1 MRHIKI
7 GSLTLL
13 AGGTRLEREEEMGEC
28 QSADC
33 FIEAAIRDTQTHDS
47 GILLAQLRTAPRF
60 ALSEVQLI
68 GGKSRAEQLLS
79 ALLMERQRQG
89 LPTVLDMA
97 WQAAFRM
104 APKPGRVV
112 LSAVLSITASVEVD
126 AGLEAVEEVAHTIL
140 QGISEDENI
149 DFVLGGMERSDKGA
163 SFVLATAERLV
174 KEETP

>member
-28 QSADC
+28 QSTAC

-47 GILLAQLRTAPRF
+47 GVLLTQLRTAPRF

-68 GGKSRAEQLLS
+68 GGKSMAEQLLS
-79 ALLMERQRQG
+79 ALLMERQE

-97 WQAAFRM
+97 RQAAFRM

-126 AGLEAVEEVAHTIL
+126 VGLEAVEEVAHTIL

-174 KEETP
+174 KEGTP

>member
-1 MRHIKI
+1 MQHIKI

-13 AGGTRLEREEEMGEC
+13 AGGTWLEREEEMGEC
-28 QSADC
+28 QSAAC

-47 GILLAQLRTAPRF
+47 GVLLTQLRTAPRF

-68 GGKSRAEQLLS
+68 GGKSMAEQLLS
-79 ALLMERQRQG
+79 VLLMERQG
-89 LPTVLDMA
+89 LPSVLDMA
-97 WQAAFRM
+97 RQAAFRM

-126 AGLEAVEEVAHTIL
+126 VGLEAVEEVAHTIL

>member
-28 QSADC
+28 QSTAC

-68 GGKSRAEQLLS
+68 GGKSMAEQLLS
-79 ALLMERQRQG
+79 ALLMERQE

-97 WQAAFRM
+97 RQAAFRM

-126 AGLEAVEEVAHTIL
+126 VGLEAVEEAAHTIL

-174 KEETP
+174 KEGTP

>member
-1 MRHIKI
+1 M
-7 GSLTLL
+7 
-13 AGGTRLEREEEMGEC
+13 
-28 QSADC
+28 
-33 FIEAAIRDTQTHDS
+33 
-47 GILLAQLRTAPRF
+47 
-60 ALSEVQLI
+60 
-68 GGKSRAEQLLS
+68 AEQLLS
-79 ALLMERQRQG
+79 VLLMERQG
-89 LPTVLDMA
+89 LPSVLDMA
-97 WQAAFRM
+97 RQAAFRM

-126 AGLEAVEEVAHTIL
+126 VGLEAVEEVAHTIL

>member
-28 QSADC
+28 QSTAC

-68 GGKSRAEQLLS
+68 GGKSMAEQLLS
-79 ALLMERQRQG
+79 ALLMERQE

-97 WQAAFRM
+97 RQAAFRM

-126 AGLEAVEEVAHTIL
+126 VGLEAVEKVAHTIL

-174 KEETP
+174 KEGTP

>member
-28 QSADC
+28 QSTDC

-47 GILLAQLRTAPRF
+47 GVLLTQLRTAPRF
-60 ALSEVQLI
+60 VLSEVQLI
-68 GGKSRAEQLLS
+68 GGKSMAEQLLS
-79 ALLMERQRQG
+79 ALLMERQE

-97 WQAAFRM
+97 RQAAFRM

-126 AGLEAVEEVAHTIL
+126 VGLEAVEEVAHTIL

-174 KEETP
+174 KEGTP

>member
-28 QSADC
+28 QSAAC
-33 FIEAAIRDTQTHDS
+33 FIETAIRDTQTHDS
-47 GILLAQLRTAPRF
+47 GVLLTQLPTAPRF

-68 GGKSRAEQLLS
+68 GGKSMAEQLLS
-79 ALLMERQRQG
+79 ALLMERQE

-97 WQAAFRM
+97 RQAAFRM

-126 AGLEAVEEVAHTIL
+126 VGLEAVEEVAHTIP
-140 QGISEDENI
+140 QGILEDENI
-149 DFVLGGMERSDKGA
+149 DFVLGGMERSDEGA

-174 KEETP
+174 KEGTP

>member
-28 QSADC
+28 QSTAC

-79 ALLMERQRQG
+79 ALLMERQE

-97 WQAAFRM
+97 RQAAFRM

-126 AGLEAVEEVAHTIL
+126 VGLEAVEEVAHTIL

-174 KEETP
+174 KEGTP

>member
-28 QSADC
+28 QSAAC
-33 FIEAAIRDTQTHDS
+33 FIETAIRDTQTHDS
-47 GILLAQLRTAPRF
+47 GVLLTQLRTAPRF

-68 GGKSRAEQLLS
+68 GGKSMAEQLLS
-79 ALLMERQRQG
+79 ALLMERQE

-97 WQAAFRM
+97 RQAAFRM

-126 AGLEAVEEVAHTIL
+126 AGLEAVEEGAHTIL

>member
-28 QSADC
+28 QSTAC

-79 ALLMERQRQG
+79 ALLMERQE

-97 WQAAFRM
+97 RQAAFRM

-174 KEETP
+174 KEGTP

>member
-13 AGGTRLEREEEMGEC
+13 AGGTRLEREEEMGEY
-28 QSADC
+28 QSAAR
-33 FIEAAIRDTQTHDS
+33 FIEAETHDS
-47 GILLAQLRTAPRF
+47 GVLLTQLPTAPRF
-60 ALSEVQLI
+60 TLSEVQLI
-68 GGKSRAEQLLS
+68 GGKSMAEQLLS
-79 ALLMERQRQG
+79 ALLMERQE

-97 WQAAFRM
+97 RQAAFRM

-126 AGLEAVEEVAHTIL
+126 VGLEAVEEVAHTIL

-174 KEETP
+174 KEGTP

>member
-1 MRHIKI
+1 M
-7 GSLTLL
+7 
-13 AGGTRLEREEEMGEC
+13 
-28 QSADC
+28 
-33 FIEAAIRDTQTHDS
+33 
-47 GILLAQLRTAPRF
+47 
-60 ALSEVQLI
+60 
-68 GGKSRAEQLLS
+68 AEQLLS
-79 ALLMERQRQG
+79 ALLMERQE

-97 WQAAFRM
+97 RQAAFRM

-126 AGLEAVEEVAHTIL
+126 VGLEAVEEVAHTIL

-174 KEETP
+174 KEGTP

>member
-28 QSADC
+28 QSAAC
-33 FIEAAIRDTQTHDS
+33 FIETAIRDTQTHDS
-47 GILLAQLRTAPRF
+47 GVLLTQLRTAPRF

-68 GGKSRAEQLLS
+68 GGKSMAEQLLS
-79 ALLMERQRQG
+79 ALLMERQE

-97 WQAAFRM
+97 RQAAFRM

-112 LSAVLSITASVEVD
+112 LSAVL
-126 AGLEAVEEVAHTIL
+126 
-140 QGISEDENI
+140 
-149 DFVLGGMERSDKGA
+149 RSQ
-163 SFVLATAERLV
+163 RR
-174 KEETP
+174 P

>member
-28 QSADC
+28 QSTAC

-68 GGKSRAEQLLS
+68 GGKSMAEQLLS
-79 ALLMERQRQG
+79 ALLMERQE

-97 WQAAFRM
+97 RQAAFRM

-126 AGLEAVEEVAHTIL
+126 VGLEAVEEVAHTIP
-140 QGISEDENI
+140 QGILEDENI

-174 KEETP
+174 KEGTP

>member
-28 QSADC
+28 QSAAC
-33 FIEAAIRDTQTHDS
+33 FIETAIRDTQTHDS

-68 GGKSRAEQLLS
+68 GGKSMAEQLLS
-79 ALLMERQRQG
+79 ALLMERQE

-97 WQAAFRM
+97 RQAAFRM

-126 AGLEAVEEVAHTIL
+126 VGLEAVEEVAHTIL

-174 KEETP
+174 KEGTP

>member
-28 QSADC
+28 QSTAC

-68 GGKSRAEQLLS
+68 GGKSMAEQLLS
-79 ALLMERQRQG
+79 ALLMERQE

-97 WQAAFRM
+97 RQAAFRM

-126 AGLEAVEEVAHTIL
+126 VGLEAVEEVAHTIL

>member
-28 QSADC
+28 QSTAC

-68 GGKSRAEQLLS
+68 GGKSMAEQLLS
-79 ALLMERQRQG
+79 ALLMERQE

-97 WQAAFRM
+97 RQAAFRM

>member
-28 QSADC
+28 QSAAC
-33 FIEAAIRDTQTHDS
+33 FIETAIRDTQTHDS
-47 GILLAQLRTAPRF
+47 GVLLTQLRTAPRF

-68 GGKSRAEQLLS
+68 GGKSMAEQLLS
-79 ALLMERQRQG
+79 ALLMERQE

-97 WQAAFRM
+97 RQAAFRM

-126 AGLEAVEEVAHTIL
+126 VGLEAVEEVAHTIP

>member
-28 QSADC
+28 QSTAC

-68 GGKSRAEQLLS
+68 GGKSMAEQLLS
-79 ALLMERQRQG
+79 ALLMERQE

-97 WQAAFRM
+97 RQAAFRM

-174 KEETP
+174 KEGTP

>member
-28 QSADC
+28 QSTAC

-68 GGKSRAEQLLS
+68 GGKSMAEQLLS
-79 ALLMERQRQG
+79 ALLMERQE

-97 WQAAFRM
+97 RQAAFRM

-140 QGISEDENI
+140 QGNSEDENI

-174 KEETP
+174 KEGTP

>member
-28 QSADC
+28 QSTAC

-68 GGKSRAEQLLS
+68 GGKSMAEQLLS
-79 ALLMERQRQG
+79 ALLMERQE

-97 WQAAFRM
+97 RQAAFRM

-126 AGLEAVEEVAHTIL
+126 VGLEAVEEVAHTIL

-174 KEETP
+174 KEGTP

>member
-28 QSADC
+28 QSAAC

-47 GILLAQLRTAPRF
+47 GVLLTQLRTAPRF

-68 GGKSRAEQLLS
+68 GGKSMAEQLLS
-79 ALLMERQRQG
+79 ALLMERQE

-97 WQAAFRM
+97 RQAAFRM

-126 AGLEAVEEVAHTIL
+126 VGLEAVEEVAHTIL

-174 KEETP
+174 KEGTP

>member
-28 QSADC
+28 QSAAC
-33 FIEAAIRDTQTHDS
+33 FIETAIRDTQTHDS
-47 GILLAQLRTAPRF
+47 GVLLTQLRTAPRF

-68 GGKSRAEQLLS
+68 GGKSMAEQLLS
-79 ALLMERQRQG
+79 ALLMERQE

-97 WQAAFRM
+97 RQAAFRM

-126 AGLEAVEEVAHTIL
+126 VGLEAVEEVAHTIL
-140 QGISEDENI
+140 QGILEDENI

-163 SFVLATAERLV
+163 SFVLVTAERLV
-174 KEETP
+174 REGTP

>member
-28 QSADC
+28 QSTAC

-68 GGKSRAEQLLS
+68 GGKSMAEQLLS
-79 ALLMERQRQG
+79 ALLMERQE

-97 WQAAFRM
+97 RQAAFRM

-112 LSAVLSITASVEVD
+112 LSAVL
-126 AGLEAVEEVAHTIL
+126 
-140 QGISEDENI
+140 
-149 DFVLGGMERSDKGA
+149 RSQ
-163 SFVLATAERLV
+163 RR
-174 KEETP
+174 P